1 MWRGTAAAR
10 PKAAERMTS
19 EDFIVG
25 QVKNAIR
32 SSWCKVTFRGRNA
45 IIEAVRFK
53 RVTVVGLQKSG

>member
-1 MWRGTAAAR
+1 
-10 PKAAERMTS
+10 MTS